1 MSLEGDIIQL
11 VKDNIIANGNYKNI
25 DVDSITVD
33 SNIAGSGADHYT
45 LEQEV
50 ANKYD
55 IVIPFVDHVPDN
67 REPAW
72 RIGTVATIIETVQ
85 ELNTYSHKR
94 LIITG

>member
-33 SNIAGSGADHYT
+33 SNLANSGADHYT
-45 LEQEV
+45 LEQDV
-50 ANKYD
+50 SDKYD
-55 IVIPFVDHVPDN
+55 IKIPFVDHVPGN

-72 RIGTVATIIETVQ
+72 RIGTVATVIETVRDLT
-85 ELNTYSHKR
+85 EN
-94 LIITG
+94 